1 MTDVSELI
9 VLACAVY
16 IGVVFKDFMEVFME
30 DFVYPLFYIR
40 TVQGAFNNNRVIQRV
55 IDFLVGLLVVVVII
69 RISHKPFLKLISIVG
84 K

>member
-16 IGVVFKDFMEVFME
+16 IGTVFKDFMIVFMK
-30 DFVYPLFYIR
+30 DFVHPLLHIPYIHSVLGSGDMVR
-40 TVQGAFNNNRVIQRV
+40 GLV
-55 IDFLVGLLVVVVII
+55 DFLVGLVIVVLII
-69 RISHKPFLKLISIVG
+69 RVAQKPFSKLISVIG